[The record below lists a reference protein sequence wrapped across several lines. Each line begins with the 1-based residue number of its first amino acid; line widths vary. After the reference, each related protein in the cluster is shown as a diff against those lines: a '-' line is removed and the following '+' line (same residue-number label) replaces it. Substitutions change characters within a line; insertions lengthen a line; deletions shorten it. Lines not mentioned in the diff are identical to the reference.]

1 MDRQQFDTAFAAAR
15 AAGRPV
21 VSLVDLLIP
30 PGTPAAKV
38 AKVAKA
44 SKVVWVAE
52 PDGTGGYV
60 MRPRNPRHQPGTRA

>member
-1 MDRQQFDTAFAAAR
+1 MDAQQFDAAFAAARR

-30 PGTPAAKV
+30 PGTSP

-52 PDGTGGYV
+52 PDGTGGHV
-60 MRPRNPRHQPGTRA
+60 MRPRNPRHQPGSRA